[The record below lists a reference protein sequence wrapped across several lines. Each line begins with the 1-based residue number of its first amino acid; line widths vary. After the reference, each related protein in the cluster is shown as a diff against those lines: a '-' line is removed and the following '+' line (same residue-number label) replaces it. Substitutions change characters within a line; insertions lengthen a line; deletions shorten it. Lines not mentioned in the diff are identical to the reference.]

1 MKLSIQPLLP
11 IGNYLNKR
19 YGIEMDFPDDSHP
32 ADNFKYLNDVV
43 MAIHMAECPFYYKDG
58 KPLYLPQAATTATYN
73 GEEMPKEIQVSKPS
87 PESNM
92 ITAITTCTT
101 IEVLK
106 TFEKLAK
113 SKSEFMEAYM
123 ETMGKLTN
131 KTD

>member
-1 MKLSIQPLLP
+1 MKVKYEQLFPTASFLNCR
-11 IGNYLNKR
+11 IGFETE
-19 YGIEMDFPDDSHP
+19 IPDDG
-32 ADNFKYLNDVV
+32 DVD
-43 MAIHMAECPFYYKDG
+43 MELRGLKDIATAFHMKEFPQFYQAS
-58 KPLYLPQAATTATYN
+58 KPIYN

-113 SKSEFMEAYM
+113 SKPEFQTAYDNRLK
-123 ETMGKLTN
+123 ELQP
-131 KTD
+131 

>member
-1 MKLSIQPLLP
+1 MVLTKISRSKSFEMVNGYGLKKWEKFGLEADLNENEDP
-11 IGNYLNKR
+11 IEGYKQLDL
-19 YGIEMDFPDDSHP
+19 IIDQ
-32 ADNFKYLNDVV
+32 A
-43 MAIHMAECPFYYKDG
+43 YKDSY
-58 KPLYLPQAATTATYN
+58 KPEP
-73 GEEMPKEIQVSKPS
+73 PKEIQVDKKPT